1 LQETK
6 DCELRTY
13 MTDMIVLKK
22 YANRRLY
29 DTNRSA
35 YVTLS
40 EVAEDIRQGKTVKAF
55 DAKTSEDVTA
65 FVLTQI
71 VLEEAKKNNVLLPVP
86 LLHMIIRYGENVL
99 HEFFENYLEQTI
111 NSYVAYKRQAD
122 EQFRNWLEV
131 GMDLS
136 GMAQQSLA
144 RLNPFQ
150 AFFDQS
156 RTSKPPK
163 KKNEE

>member
-1 LQETK
+1 
-6 DCELRTY
+6 

-29 DTNRSA
+29 DTQKSA

-40 EVAEDIRQGKTVKAF
+40 EVADVIREGKTIKAF
-55 DAKTSEDVTA
+55 DAKTKVEVTG

-71 VLEEAKKNNVLLPVP
+71 ILEEARKNNALLPVS

-111 NSYVAYKRQAD
+111 NAYVVYKREVD
-122 EQFRNWLEV
+122 DQFKKWLEV
-131 GMDLS
+131 GTDLS
-136 GMAQQSLA
+136 GMAQQSMTQ
-144 RLNPFQ
+144 LNPFQ
-150 AFFDQS
+150 AFFDQF
-156 RTSKPPK
+156 RGSKPPLEE
-163 KKNEE
+163 NEE

>member
-1 LQETK
+1 
-6 DCELRTY
+6 

-29 DTNRSA
+29 DTQKSA
-35 YVTLS
+35 YVTLGD
-40 EVAEDIRQGKTVKAF
+40 VAEVIREGKTIKAF
-55 DAKTSEDVTA
+55 DAKTKVDVTG

-71 VLEEAKKNNVLLPVP
+71 ILEEAKNNNALLPVP

-111 NSYVAYKRQAD
+111 DVYVAYKRESD
-122 EQFRNWLEV
+122 EQFKKWLEV
-131 GMDLS
+131 GMDIS
-136 GMAQQSLA
+136 GMAQQSLT

-150 AFFDQS
+150 ALFDQF
-156 RTSKPPK
+156 RGSKPPSEGK
-163 KKNEE
+163 EGD

>member
-1 LQETK
+1 
-6 DCELRTY
+6 

-29 DTNRSA
+29 DTEKSA
-35 YVTLS
+35 YVTLG
-40 EVAEDIRQGKTVKAF
+40 EVADTIRQGKTIKAV
-55 DAKTSEDVTA
+55 DAKSKEDVTA

-71 VLEEAKKNNVLLPVP
+71 ILEEAKNNNALLPAS
-86 LLHMIIRYGENVL
+86 LLHMVIRYGENVL

-111 NSYVAYKRQAD
+111 SAYVAYKRNAD
-122 EQFRNWLEV
+122 EQFSRWLEV

-136 GMAQQSLA
+136 GMAQQSLN

-150 AFFDQS
+150 AFFDQFS
-156 RTSKPPK
+156 QSKPP
-163 KKNEE
+163 NENED

>member
-1 LQETK
+1 
-6 DCELRTY
+6 

-29 DTNRSA
+29 DTQKSA
-35 YVTLS
+35 YVTLGD
-40 EVAEDIRQGKTVKAF
+40 VADVIREGKTIKAF
-55 DAKTSEDVTA
+55 DAKTKVDVTG

-71 VLEEAKKNNVLLPVP
+71 ILEEAKNNNALLPVP

-111 NSYVAYKRQAD
+111 NAYVAYKGKAD
-122 EQFRNWLEV
+122 EQFKKWLEV
-131 GMDLS
+131 GTDLS
-136 GMAQQSLA
+136 GIAEQSLT

-150 AFFDQS
+150 AFFDQF
-156 RTSKPPK
+156 RGSKPPSK
-163 KKNEE
+163 ENED